1 MKLFIYMMLLFPTLL
16 SAGES
21 NSIIGTIT
29 DSETGEGIGFAYIH
43 LEEIHRTSVADID
56 GKFEISN
63 IPNGVYNLTV
73 HRLGYKTKSIEVNV
87 GLNDSE
93 ELELNIE
100 LTPSLL
106 SSQAIEVTGDRE
118 NTSGSNLEHASR
130 KVLGSDLRRDLG
142 STLSQTLSN
151 LPGFDQRTNGSAP
164 GRPVIR
170 GLGDE
175 RVVILQDGITS
186 GDVSAQ
192 SSDHAVTIDP
202 VSAQE
207 IEIARGPAALAYGAN
222 AIGGVINVVRNQ
234 VATSLPSKLNG
245 SLTLSGETVNTGAS
259 GALTATFPVKD
270 LAITFDLNGRLAGDT
285 ETPPGTL
292 DNSSFKTTNDAIGVS
307 WIKDWGYIGGSFGT
321 YLSEYGIPPDPN
333 GHDQGVDIEVRKFQ
347 YVLKS
352 EIILNQS
359 LFKTIETDFS
369 VKNYNHKE
377 FESANVV
384 GTEFGLVTTNLD
396 INSRYGKLGFL
407 EKGNIGFSAEMEDY
421 AVSGAGTPPS
431 NSYKV
436 GAFVI
441 EESDF
446 NKLHLEAGLRFD
458 LVTNKPKEEDPNSTI
473 GNIRTRSFPA
483 LSGSVSAI
491 YGIGKGFSVGA
502 TALYSFRAPSL
513 EELYSEGPHLAS
525 YSYEIGNPELDPERG
540 LAKELFIRYKGA
552 KSLFEITGYHNGFS
566 NYLYAQNTGQANSRF
581 PDLNNYQF
589 VGTTA
594 DLYGFEIY
602 GETQFMGHFVL
613 DGSLTYTIGERDSSY
628 TQNGSEVTVTRPLPQ
643 IPPLKFKTGL
653 KYVNDGFEVGTKI
666 RIAAEQDR
674 LGEFETSTDG
684 YVLVDAF
691 AQYRISKGK
700 LLHTFSLN
708 VNNMLNETWYNHLSR
723 IKDIRPEPARNIS
736 LLYRVFF

>member
-1 MKLFIYMMLLFPTLL
+1 MKLFIYILLLFPGLL
-16 SAGES
+16 SSGES
-21 NSIIGTIT
+21 NTIYGTIS
-29 DSETGEGIGFAYIH
+29 DSETGESIEFAYIH

-63 IPNGVYNLTV
+63 IPDGVYNLTV
-73 HRLGYKTKSIEVNV
+73 HRLGYKTKSIEIHLGESDTDV
-87 GLNDSE
+87 
-93 ELELNIE
+93 LELDIE

-106 SSQAIEVTGDRE
+106 SSQAIEVTGERE
-118 NTSGSNLEHASR
+118 NTTGSNLEHASR

-259 GALTATFPVKD
+259 GAFTATLPINNFAV
-270 LAITFDLNGRLAGDT
+270 TFDLNGRWANDT

-292 DNSSFKTTNDAIGVS
+292 ENSFFRTTNDAVGIS
-307 WIKDWGYIGGSFGT
+307 WIRDWGYIGGSFGT
-321 YLSEYGIPPDPN
+321 YLSNYGIPPDPD
-333 GHDQGVDIEVRKFQ
+333 GHEEGVNIEVRKFQ

-352 EIILNQS
+352 EVILKNS
-359 LFKTIETDFS
+359 IFKTIESDFS
-369 VKNYNHKE
+369 IKNYIHKE
-377 FESANVV
+377 FESANVI

-396 INSRYGKLGFL
+396 VHSRHGNLGIL

-431 NSYKV
+431 NSYKFGV
-436 GAFVI
+436 FVI
-441 EESDF
+441 EESNF

-458 LVTNKPKEEDPNSTI
+458 LVTNRPKEEESGSSI
-473 GNIRTRSFPA
+473 GDIRTRSFPA

-491 YGIGKGFSVGA
+491 YGLGKGFSVGA

-525 YSYEIGNPELDPERG
+525 YSYEIGNPDLDPERG
-540 LAKELFIRYKGA
+540 LAKELFIRFKGR
-552 KSLFEITGYHNGFS
+552 KTLFEVTGYHNDFS
-566 NYLYAQNTGQANSRF
+566 NYLYAQNTGQSNNRF

-589 VGTTA
+589 TGTKA
-594 DLYGFEIY
+594 ALYGFEVY
-602 GETQFMGHFVL
+602 GETQFLDHFVL
-613 DGSLTYTIGERDSSY
+613 DGSVTYTIGDRDSSF
-628 TQNGSEVTVTRPLPQ
+628 TLNGNDQTVTRPLPQ

-653 KYVNDGFEVGTKI
+653 KYVNNGFETGTKV
-666 RIAAEQDR
+666 RIAATQDR
-674 LGEFETSTDG
+674 LGEFETETDG

-691 AQYRISKGK
+691 AQYRISKGQ

-708 VNNMLNETWYNHLSR
+708 VNNLLNETWYNHLSR